1 MESEKYSNMKSE
13 MISNMKSEVKSK
25 LESEEYSNMYS
36 NMKSEMISNM
46 KSEVKSKLESEEYSN
61 MKSEMI
67 SKMISNRK
75 SEGKVEAIRAA
86 PKPENKQQL
95 QAFLGLVNFYHSFL
109 PNKASIAEPLHGLL
123 DGDAPWNWSSDH
135 TKAFNSLKQLISSE
149 SVLTPFDDSLPIV
162 LTCDASPYGVGAV
175 LAHVLPDGREAPV
188 AFHSRTLTSTER
200 NYAQLDK
207 EALAIISGVKK
218 FYHFLY
224 GHHLQ

>member
-1 MESEKYSNMKSE
+1 MRLKKAGLRAKKEKCLFGVP
-13 MISNMKSEVKSK
+13 EVEFLGFRVDKTGIHPSK
-25 LESEEYSNMYS
+25 
-36 NMKSEMISNM
+36 
-46 KSEVKSKLESEEYSN
+46 
-61 MKSEMI
+61 
-67 SKMISNRK
+67 
-75 SEGKVEAIRAA
+75 GKVEAIRAA

-109 PNKASIAEPLHGLL
+109 PNKASIAEPLHRLL

-149 SVLTPFDDSLPIV
+149 SVLSPFDDSLPIV
-162 LTCDASPYGVGAV
+162 LTCDASPYGVCAV

-218 FYHFLY
+218 FHHFLY
-224 GHHLQ
+224 GHHFTIVTDHQPLLGIFNRGRQLRKLSRLEC